1 MTTLKISDGLVK
13 DDLLV
18 VGLVS
23 TNTKGGIAIESGDL
37 ALDSTEEEWVELRM
51 LTYSDVC

>member
-23 TNTKGGIAIESGDL
+23 TNTKGGIALIQNLS
-37 ALDSTEEEWVELRM
+37 
-51 LTYSDVC
+51 